1 MFIQN
6 IFEDFIEI
14 KNFGNNIMTASF
26 VLTIILSIIQSY
38 GISKQG
44 KRISKHKSARA
55 ISVFFFAAQSIYSL
69 GYIVYGI
76 NKNSLALI
84 INGLL
89 FIFFFRIVFQI
100 LTLSSKKNNYF
111 NTDNIMTSLFLVLAP
126 LLLLITNK
134 DVMLLILFIISTI
147 SSIPQIYLLYRL
159 NDYSDIEPKFIF
171 ALLISSAIWL
181 IYGIIIRGDVL
192 ILSSIPTIISLIV
205 FLAVYYYRKINI

>member
-1 MFIQN
+1 MFFYN
-6 IFEDFIEI
+6 ILNDFIEI
-14 KNFGNNIMTASF
+14 KNFGNNIMTVSF

-69 GYIVYGI
+69 GYVVYGI
-76 NKNSLALI
+76 SKNSLALI

-100 LTLSSKKNNYF
+100 LALSFKKHNYF
-111 NTDNIMTSLFLVLAP
+111 NTENIMTSLLLVLAP

-134 DVMLLILFIISTI
+134 DIMLLILFIISTI
-147 SSIPQIYLLYRL
+147 SSVPQIYSLYKL
-159 NDYSDIEPKFIF
+159 KDYSDIEPKFLVSI
-171 ALLISSAIWL
+171 LVSSAIWL
-181 IYGIIIRGDVL
+181 IYGITINGHAL
-192 ILSSIPTIISLIV
+192 ILSSIPTIISIIV
-205 FLAVYYYRKINI
+205 FLAVYYYRKNYI